1 MTDHEIHGEE
11 NRDARDLLAP
21 IYGEA
26 TRLESSEAAS
36 FEATR
41 DLVGDWM
48 RPAAGD
54 AGLKYIA
61 RQAVLLRVEST
72 APAATVS
79 ALVGHV
85 MIRRAG
91 AAEAF
96 PLGTDRE
103 VRRGD
108 VVIAP
113 HGTRALINM
122 PDGSEL
128 LLRAES
134 EIEIGDTTPGA
145 LSERLTLTA
154 GRLYAWIAK
163 QKEALF
169 TIRTNVGFACVVGT
183 EFDLQIDREGNLDL
197 IVSHGQVNF
206 RPVSASA
213 EEIALRRNEM
223 VEYRASRTS
232 KRRLSKGETDS
243 RTAWARKPQR
253 GRVHGAVVVGVLAL
267 CLAVGG
273 GFYVKSRTE
282 HVPMVPSTTPSGQTA
297 PSAAPSIAS
306 QPTGSSDVFDFKLA
320 QRGGENSVATSIS
333 NGDMPGL
340 GKVEYRM
347 SMQTT
352 CEPGSPIVHTRILDD
367 SDITTPSGNPVPE
380 MMNSYAKM
388 RGLEME
394 FTRDD
399 SGTFTN
405 PKLNRP
411 DTGSDAFSALIFT
424 ATMNSQPLDRA
435 GLKKGDEWDR
445 KATGSI
451 SALPGASYEVNMTHR
466 FEGFNETDAGRVA
479 VVTSKGTI
487 TLLNAPISS
496 EKTKNYTQDLVA
508 NSMVIDQFT
517 TAIYD
522 PNTSRFLSAVT
533 SSTTKMDMEMRMMV
547 AGRDPMI
554 QPIPAMTTVQN
565 GTMHAE
571 YK

>member
-1 MTDHEIHGEE
+1 MTDHELHGEE

-26 TRLESSEAAS
+26 PTLESGEAAS

-48 RPAAGD
+48 RPTAGD
-54 AGLKYIA
+54 AGMSMGA
-61 RQAVLLRVEST
+61 RQAVLARAMST

-79 ALVGHV
+79 ALMGHV

-91 AAEAF
+91 ASESF

-113 HGTRALINM
+113 HGTRALITM

-206 RPVSASA
+206 RPASASA
-213 EEIALRRNEM
+213 EEVPLRRNEM
-223 VEYRASRTS
+223 VEYRATRVS
-232 KRRLSKGETDS
+232 KRTLSGRETET
-243 RTAWARKPQR
+243 RTAWARKPRR
-253 GRVHGAVVVGVLAL
+253 GRVHGAVVVGVVAL

-273 GFYVKSRTE
+273 GFYIKSRTE
-282 HVPMVPSTTPSGQTA
+282 YVPLTPSTSPAGQIPSDASSSTA
-297 PSAAPSIAS
+297 KPAGDSDEVFNYTLT
-306 QPTGSSDVFDFKLA
+306 QP
-320 QRGGENSVATSIS
+320 GGENSLTTSIAK
-333 NGDMPGL
+333 GDMPGL
-340 GKVEYRM
+340 GAVEYRM
-347 SMQTT
+347 SLRTT
-352 CEPGSPIVHTRILDD
+352 ADPASPKVRMLVLDD
-367 SDITTPSGNPVPE
+367 SDMIAATGKPVPD

-388 RGLEME
+388 RGLAVN
-394 FTRDD
+394 FTRDA
-399 SGTFTN
+399 SGKFLDATIE
-405 PKLNRP
+405 RP
-411 DTGSDAFSALIFT
+411 DKGSDAFSALIFT
-424 ATMNSQPLDRA
+424 ATMNAQPFDRP
-435 GLKKGDEWDR
+435 GLRKGDEW
-445 KATGSI
+445 GS
-451 SALPGASYEVNMTHR
+451 
-466 FEGFNETDAGRVA
+466 
-479 VVTSKGTI
+479 
-487 TLLNAPISS
+487 
-496 EKTKNYTQDLVA
+496 
-508 NSMVIDQFT
+508 
-517 TAIYD
+517 
-522 PNTSRFLSAVT
+522 
-533 SSTTKMDMEMRMMV
+533 
-547 AGRDPMI
+547 
-554 QPIPAMTTVQN
+554 
-565 GTMHAE
+565 
-571 YK
+571 